1 MNTDSNTASGRAFV
15 RSLNILLK
23 FARLYGFDHAGTAE
37 HLETAFRELQA
48 AISPRSEDGLL
59 IGATGSQL
67 LLAGV
72 PMEGSL
78 AEKQFATLLSTAGLA
93 SVQFLPSIT
102 REELGRFVQA
112 FPTGKAKP
120 SELAQQLKATLAG
133 MGGIRANE
141 VCFIATD
148 SRLKGTSM
156 AAQMAATAVGGEQN
170 EFKSWL
176 SDPQKLLQLMAAAQ
190 GAKDDSSSTSPATT
204 GGSRQNPFGMP
215 GGPVHQSED
224 EIFGIL
230 SALTSL
236 GQISSAGS
244 DAPAGGQVQERLS
257 QLPGRA
263 QDILKQALAGLA
275 AQAPDAKPGEAVLV
289 RLAEH
294 LAIRFALERYER
306 GDVKVNAVRQMLDRM
321 NAEIENLRKVLG
333 AHEEK
338 MTSAG
343 LLLTSRREILDEQ
356 FWAGVPARN
365 KRDVLL
371 SEEAWCIP
379 PRNVQSYVAQ
389 LLENGNTAD
398 AIQILKNYAACTDSE
413 DPEARKRSAA
423 GLSELAELYGKADPR
438 LLSEALRHLGWR
450 LTMEQDAERQTV
462 VSAAFVRFC
471 QEAAAKHFFPAME
484 QALDLIAGVEAQ
496 RPGISRLLRT
506 KIGIEER
513 VPEFVDEAL
522 RTRQVASG
530 LTNVLKQ
537 LPQVTME
544 QLAARFN
551 RSTLREDAERIANLA
566 ADLGEE
572 GLQYLRGCVRGGPAA
587 EAIEMVG
594 LLSKL
599 DSQAVDVF
607 LPGRITEFPRA
618 SQDRIIRQISA
629 SAAPGRCGL
638 LLSLLDRV
646 DLLVM
651 PLLIDE
657 IGVTADRAALGRLLT
672 IADGDLPD
680 GAGPFVML
688 KAIEAL
694 GRIHAA
700 ESVTTLK
707 RIAESKKM
715 FGWAQAQELR
725 IAALQALVRLEPD
738 WVREFLPNSGLRPAD
753 LALAPLE
760 VSSNCK
766 FVRQRR
772 HARVRLR
779 KPVTAYSTILG
790 ENCRFEIKTASL
802 TGGVATIDRH
812 VAPGTQVQL
821 KLHLGMRSLHATAL
835 TRDYRAQGMAF
846 EFMDMN
852 LEERGKF
859 RRLLSENLSQ
869 GNGSPHVESTAAP
882 SDPPAAN

>member
-1 MNTDSNTASGRAFV
+1 
-15 RSLNILLK
+15 
-23 FARLYGFDHAGTAE
+23 
-37 HLETAFRELQA
+37 
-48 AISPRSEDGLL
+48 
-59 IGATGSQL
+59 
-67 LLAGV
+67 
-72 PMEGSL
+72 
-78 AEKQFATLLSTAGLA
+78 
-93 SVQFLPSIT
+93 
-102 REELGRFVQA
+102 
-112 FPTGKAKP
+112 
-120 SELAQQLKATLAG
+120 
-133 MGGIRANE
+133 
-141 VCFIATD
+141 
-148 SRLKGTSM
+148 
-156 AAQMAATAVGGEQN
+156 
-170 EFKSWL
+170 
-176 SDPQKLLQLMAAAQ
+176 
-190 GAKDDSSSTSPATT
+190 
-204 GGSRQNPFGMP
+204 
-215 GGPVHQSED
+215 
-224 EIFGIL
+224 
-230 SALTSL
+230 
-236 GQISSAGS
+236 
-244 DAPAGGQVQERLS
+244 
-257 QLPGRA
+257 
-263 QDILKQALAGLA
+263 
-275 AQAPDAKPGEAVLV
+275 VLV

-321 NAEIENLRKVLG
+321 NGEIENLRKVLG

-338 MTSAG
+338 LASAG
-343 LLLTSRREILDEQ
+343 LLVPSSREILDQQ
-356 FWAGVPARN
+356 FWASVPERN

-379 PRNVQSYVAQ
+379 PRNMHSFVVQ

-398 AIQILKNYAACTDSE
+398 ATQILRNYAACTDSQ
-413 DPEARKRSAA
+413 DSEARKRSAA
-423 GLSELAELYGKADPR
+423 GLSQLAELYGKADPR
-438 LLSEALRHLGWR
+438 LLPEALRHLGWR
-450 LTMEQDAERQTV
+450 LTIEQDAELQTA

-471 QEAAAKHFFPAME
+471 QEAAAIRFFPAIE
-484 QALDLIAGVEAQ
+484 QALDLIAGIEAQ
-496 RPGISRLLRT
+496 RPAISRTLRARM
-506 KIGIEER
+506 GIEER

-522 RTRQVASG
+522 RTRQVSSG

-551 RSTLREDAERIANLA
+551 RSTLREDAEHIANLA

-572 GLQYLRGCVRGGPAA
+572 GLQYLRSCVRGGPAA

-599 DSQAVDVF
+599 DSQAVEVF
-607 LPGRITEFPRA
+607 LPGRMKEFPRA

-646 DLLVM
+646 DPLVM

-657 IGVTADRAALGRLLT
+657 IGVTVDRAALGRLLT
-672 IADGDLPD
+672 IADGDLPE

-694 GRIHAA
+694 GRIHAP

-715 FGWAQAQELR
+715 FRWAHPEELR
-725 IAALQALVRLEPD
+725 IAALQALVRLEPE
-738 WVREFLPNSGLRPAD
+738 WVREFLPNSGLQPAD
-753 LALAPLE
+753 LALAPLD

-779 KPVTAYSTILG
+779 KPLTAYSTILG
-790 ENCRFEIKTASL
+790 QNCRFEIKTASL

-821 KLHLGMRSLHATAL
+821 KLHLGMRSLNVTAL
-835 TRDYRAQGMAF
+835 TRDYRAQDMAF

-869 GNGSPHVESTAAP
+869 GNGSPHMDPIAAP
-882 SDPPAAN
+882 ADTSAAG